1 MCTTRHLG
9 FLTLL
14 FDIEGTSKEDPKR
27 GKSRKAGKVEERL
40 FKSREKALQ
49 NSMQITPICQ
59 VLLKLQGS
67 EHHHMQL
74 ETTAKLA
81 PLRL

>member
-1 MCTTRHLG
+1 MCTTCHLG
-9 FLTLL
+9 FPTLL
-14 FDIEGTSKEDPKR
+14 FDVEGTSKEDPKR
-27 GKSRKAGKVEERL
+27 GKLGKAGKAGERL

-67 EHHHMQL
+67 EYYYMQL